1 MLEYLFHK
9 VERPAA
15 LLKRDFN
22 TGVFCEIYKVFK
34 NNYFK
39 KYLRTTAFEFSFI
52 LRLY

>member
-22 TGVFCEIYKVFK
+22 TGVSVKFTKF
-34 NNYFK
+34 
-39 KYLRTTAFEFSFI
+39 LRITILKSICGQLLLNFRSF
-52 LRLY
+52 